1 MKEGWEYKKL
11 GEVCDRVSNIKWQ
24 NVPSD
29 AVYSYVDLTAVDR
42 DSLNITET
50 QSINNENAPSR
61 AKQIIKEND
70 VLFGTTRPTLKRF
83 CIVEDKNDGN
93 ICSTGFCVLRPNNK
107 IVSSKWVFYQLMAD
121 KFYAYIEPLQSG
133 AAYPAVTDGIVKS
146 YIIPIPSLSEQQHI
160 VEELDLLSSII
171 EKKKAQLNELDNMA
185 QSLFYEMFG
194 DPITNEKGWEKKCL
208 SELCGRVN
216 NIRWQEVLDEKT
228 YNYVDLTAVDR
239 TSHCIEETTMI
250 KKGDA
255 PSRAKQII
263 RTNDVLFGTTRPTL
277 KRVCLVNK
285 EYNDSI
291 CSTGF
296 CVLRPLE
303 DFVSSKWL
311 FHLLL
316 SNSFY
321 SYIEPLQSGA
331 SYPAVSDNIVKSF
344 SACIPPIILQNQ
356 FASKIEAIEHQKEL
370 IKKSIKEVET
380 LFSSRMDYYF
390 I

>member
-1 MKEGWEYKKL
+1 MKEGWELKKL
-11 GEVCDRVSNIKWQ
+11 CEVAVVAAGQGAPQGDGNYCSDGIPFIKAGNLESLINGMSEHEVQ
-24 NVPSD
+24 NVSD
-29 AVYSYVDLTAVDR
+29 VV
-42 DSLNITET
+42 
-50 QSINNENAPSR
+50 
-61 AKQIIKEND
+61 AKSHRLKLYKAGS
-70 VLFGTTRPTLKRF
+70 VLFAKSGMSCMKGWVYTLKHDCYVVSHLAIITPHKQKIESRYLNYYF
-83 CIVEDKNDGN
+83 QFYK
-93 ICSTGFCVLRPNNK
+93 PNTLVK
-107 IVSSKWVFYQLMAD
+107 D
-121 KFYAYIEPLQSG
+121 
-133 AAYPAVTDGIVKS
+133 AAYPSI
-146 YIIPIPSLSEQQHI
+146 SLKDIENMPLLTPPLPEQQHI

-171 EKKKAQLNELDNMA
+171 EKKKAQLNELDNLA

-194 DPITNEKGWEKKCL
+194 DPITNDKGWEKKCL

-356 FASKIEAIEHQKEL
+356 FASKIEAVEHQKEL
-370 IKKSIKEVET
+370 IKQSIKEVET
-380 LFSSRMDYYF
+380 LFNSRMDYYF
-390 I
+390 N

>member
-1 MKEGWEYKKL
+1 MPL
-11 GEVCDRVSNIKWQ
+11 
-24 NVPSD
+24 
-29 AVYSYVDLTAVDR
+29 LT
-42 DSLNITET
+42 
-50 QSINNENAPSR
+50 P
-61 AKQIIKEND
+61 
-70 VLFGTTRPTLKRF
+70 
-83 CIVEDKNDGN
+83 
-93 ICSTGFCVLRPNNK
+93 
-107 IVSSKWVFYQLMAD
+107 
-121 KFYAYIEPLQSG
+121 PL
-133 AAYPAVTDGIVKS
+133 P
-146 YIIPIPSLSEQQHI
+146 EQQHI

-171 EKKKAQLNELDNMA
+171 EKKKAQLNELDNLA

-194 DPITNEKGWEKKCL
+194 DPITNDKGWEKKCL

-356 FASKIEAIEHQKEL
+356 FASKIEAVEHQKEL
-370 IKKSIKEVET
+370 IKQSIKEVET
-380 LFSSRMDYYF
+380 LFNSRMDYYF
-390 I
+390 N

>member
-171 EKKKAQLNELDNMA
+171 EKKKAQLNELDNLA